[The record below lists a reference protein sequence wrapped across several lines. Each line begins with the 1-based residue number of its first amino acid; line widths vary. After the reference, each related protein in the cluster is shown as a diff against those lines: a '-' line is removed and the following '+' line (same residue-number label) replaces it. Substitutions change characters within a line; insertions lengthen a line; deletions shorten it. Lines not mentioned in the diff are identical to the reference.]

1 MKVILMER
9 VERLGQMGDVVT
21 VKDGFARNYLLPQGK
36 ALRATKDNIGRFDG
50 DRAQLEAQNLARRQ
64 DAEQVAERM
73 ADLSVVLIRQSSDTG
88 QLYGSVNARDIAE
101 SVSGAGFTVERR
113 QVVLGRPIK
122 LLGIHPIR
130 VQLHPE
136 VGIEV
141 KVNVARS
148 EEEAAAQ
155 AAGRSIGEVEEEAEA
170 LAAAEEIFEE
180 EALERRREEEAEAG
194 AVEDEIS
201 TAAPVEATA
210 EEAPADAN
218 EKSE

>member
-21 VKDGFARNYLLPQGK
+21 VKDGFARNFLLPRGK
-36 ALRATKDNIGRFDG
+36 ALRATKNNIGSFDT

-64 DAEQVAERM
+64 EAEQIVERM
-73 ADLSVVLIRQSSDTG
+73 AELAVMLIRQSSDTG

-101 SVSGAGFTVERR
+101 AVTGAGFTVERR
-113 QVVLGRPIK
+113 QIVLDRPIK
-122 LLGIHPIR
+122 LLGIHSVR

-155 AAGRSIGEVEEEAEA
+155 AAGRTMGEVEEEAEA
-170 LAAAEEIFEE
+170 LAAAEEVFEE
-180 EALERRREEEAEAG
+180 AALERQLEEAAEEA
-194 AVEDEIS
+194 A
-201 TAAPVEATA
+201 A
-210 EEAPADAN
+210 EEAPAEDAAD
-218 EKSE
+218 EAPAEAEEQRE